1 MSQAYFCPKL
11 LTLLMRCWQAKACP
25 TNAARGPQT
34 AFWES
39 TCALG
44 SNRALAGPIR
54 GPYFSAYA
62 LSARVPL
69 DPLLANEISFI
80 HSAQA
85 GVRVVPS
92 GDPRTWRSAP
102 PGYLPRRPIPIMG
115 SGTGGGGG
123 GTSSSTGILGLR
135 LRISLMNS
143 SRALA
148 YFGVPGLGSM
158 VAHSSGVI
166 SWTVRTYFW
175 KWLRSRSCTGFRA
188 EW

>member
-1 MSQAYFCPKL
+1 MPHQRRSRSP
-11 LTLLMRCWQAKACP
+11 
-25 TNAARGPQT
+25 N

-44 SNRALAGPIR
+44 SNLALARDRFVGLILTPMPR
-54 GPYFSAYA
+54 
-62 LSARVPL
+62 SARVSL

-102 PGYLPRRPIPIMG
+102 LGYLPRRPIPIMG

-123 GTSSSTGILGLR
+123 GT
-135 LRISLMNS
+135 
-143 SRALA
+143 
-148 YFGVPGLGSM
+148 
-158 VAHSSGVI
+158 
-166 SWTVRTYFW
+166 
-175 KWLRSRSCTGFRA
+175 
-188 EW
+188 